1 MATYKT
7 TDLLAVLAQILDD
20 GNPTVNISQLEALD
34 DIPESLHFESQDEDD
49 DEFVTDYDT
58 VYAIDSTDD
67 IDMSLHFH
75 PDDLCSHFF
84 FTYNEIETIRAAL
97 NHSLEYIKE
106 ESVKPIYSKEDLQ
119 AMKYSSVRFRNLL
132 AKVDRFFKKIS
143 PV

>member
-1 MATYKT
+1 MSSYYNPCYCCWYATSGSNSSQQNSSQN
-7 TDLLAVLAQILDD
+7 LLQQRI
-20 GNPTVNISQLEALD
+20 T
-34 DIPESLHFESQDEDD
+34 H
-49 DEFVTDYDT
+49 DEFVTDHDT

-67 IDMSLHFH
+67 IDMSLHFR

-119 AMKYSSVRFRNLL
+119 AMKYSAVCFRNLL
-132 AKVDRFFKKIS
+132 AKVDRFFKQIS